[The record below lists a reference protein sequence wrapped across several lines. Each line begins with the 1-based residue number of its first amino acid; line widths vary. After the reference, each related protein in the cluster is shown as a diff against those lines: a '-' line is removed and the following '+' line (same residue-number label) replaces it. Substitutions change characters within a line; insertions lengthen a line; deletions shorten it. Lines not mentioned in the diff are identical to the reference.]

1 MTALLLIT
9 VLCTALALLARRFG
23 WACTAGMVAGGVLLL
38 CLLIPCTAAL
48 WPKGGSR

>member
-23 WACTAGMVAGGVLLL
+23 WACTQEWLPVG
-38 CLLIPCTAAL
+38 CWC
-48 WPKGGSR
+48 

>member
-23 WACTAGMVAGGVLLL
+23 LAQQE
-38 CLLIPCTAAL
+38 
-48 WPKGGSR
+48 WPPVGCWC